1 MAFKKKTFIDGATV
15 IDAKFLNDIQ
25 DAILDYRK
33 PFLQSYQIDI
43 LRTILEAVLY
53 KDDNGGEHWQGVI
66 DSFLDSLK
74 SPVIRYEEDAPNGEG
89 VLVLVYTPHEID
101 ESGVLI
107 LE

>member
-1 MAFKKKTFIDGATV
+1 MIINRNRGGLTTG
-15 IDAKFLNDIQ
+15 
-25 DAILDYRK
+25 
-33 PFLQSYQIDI
+33 QIDL

-66 DSFLDSLK
+66 NSFLDSLR

-89 VLVLVYTPHEID
+89 VLVLVYTPFSINET
-101 ESGVLI
+101 GVLV